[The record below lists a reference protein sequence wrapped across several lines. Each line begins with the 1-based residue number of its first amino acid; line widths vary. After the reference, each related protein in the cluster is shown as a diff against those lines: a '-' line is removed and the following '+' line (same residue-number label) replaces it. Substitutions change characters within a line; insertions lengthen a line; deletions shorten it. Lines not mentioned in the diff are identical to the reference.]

1 MRLKALALVLLVFF
15 AAFTTCSAIV
25 TISSRQTEGN
35 LGSVKAPFL
44 AYASNDTIVIPNGP
58 IDTPGG
64 PT

>member
-15 AAFTTCSAIV
+15 AAFTAGSAIAV
-25 TISSRQTEGN
+25 VGSRQTARS
-35 LGSVKAPFL
+35 LGSVETPFFVC
-44 AYASNDTIVIPNGP
+44 AWNDTIVTPNGP